1 MIVEICEGHLSE
13 HESVFIKQNNDKRVL
28 NVTLGIVNISC
39 MTQCKESVV
48 SSQLQLA
55 KCHTSLFGVG
65 LNMK

>member
-39 MTQCKESVV
+39 MTQCNESD
-48 SSQLQLA
+48 LQQSPFSWE
-55 KCHTSLFGVG
+55 KTCQMSLFQ
-65 LNMK
+65 L